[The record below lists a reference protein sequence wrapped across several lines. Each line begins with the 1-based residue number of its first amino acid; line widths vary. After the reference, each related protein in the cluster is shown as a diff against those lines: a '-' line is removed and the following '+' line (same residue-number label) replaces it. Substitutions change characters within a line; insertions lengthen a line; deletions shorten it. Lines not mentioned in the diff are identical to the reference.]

1 MNTRKN
7 RSRKKAGK
15 SLFSSESGTATVIA
29 TVLLLCIIFTALALI
44 RVEYVPEWKI
54 DAEKSHMNDVQ
65 KDMIELKSTADILS
79 LLMASDSNFSATGL
93 PITIPFIMGGGDIPI
108 LEPSKSSGMLSV
120 NMERCKMT
128 IIPKR
133 LSVSGSPQVEEDA
146 KKIECG
152 GITYRSNNREY
163 LDQVLRYENGALIL
177 AQGEKSMMKEF
188 PSFKIEKTSGN
199 NYTVSIQAIK
209 IRGEP
214 DAVSS
219 NTDVSLRLTGIS
231 NNVTYNSNDTG
242 DIASFYGT
250 VITEYPDAWIS
261 YLNETAKNAGL
272 EYGTDYDLDKP
283 GSNFVYFNFTS
294 TSNKTLQSL
303 NISESVIQTDLG
315 TGLSS
320 SSEDVNW
327 SESGGDEDTEDED
340 KSIMELG
347 KWYYFDTFNGTYENK
362 QISTSPDLL
371 KDYDSNLTF
380 PSGIGQGIEL
390 ASYNPKNNFAYGVA
404 KNQNLILNFSFVN
417 FTAFNNG
424 IAPSSATIRMIY
436 RYERS
441 SSGEPDMKMWFTG
454 RTTDT
459 FNPQDNWLLYNKTFS
474 DETFSLSPKTPS
486 DLSFNLEISADNK
499 EQGTFRIDYLA
510 VYLS

>member
-1 MNTRKN
+1 M
-7 RSRKKAGK
+7 
-15 SLFSSESGTATVIA
+15 
-29 TVLLLCIIFTALALI
+29 FTALALI

-79 LLMASDSNFSATGL
+79 LLMASDSNFSASGL
-93 PITIPFIMGGGDIPI
+93 PITIPFIMGGGEIPI

-120 NMERCKMT
+120 SMERCKMT

-133 LSVSGSPQVEEDA
+133 LLVSDSLQVEEDA

-177 AQGEKSMMKEF
+177 AQGEKSVMKEF
-188 PSFKIEKTSGN
+188 PSFNIEKTSEK

-219 NTDVSLRLTGIS
+219 NADVSLRLTGIS

-283 GSNFVYFNFTS
+283 SSNFVYFNFTS
-294 TSNKTLQSL
+294 TNNKTLQSL
-303 NISESVIQTDLG
+303 SISESVIQADLG

-327 SESGGDEDTEDED
+327 SESGEDENTEHED

-347 KWYYFDTFNGTYENK
+347 EWYYFDMFSGTYEETLMSVSSIDPNMLTDRDEDYSLPVGSFK
-362 QISTSPDLL
+362 NYELSPYSEVNDFNYSMNNNGKTLNLNFGYNNFSSFNSTSIPT
-371 KDYDSNLTF
+371 K
-380 PSGIGQGIEL
+380 
-390 ASYNPKNNFAYGVA
+390 
-404 KNQNLILNFSFVN
+404 
-417 FTAFNNG
+417 
-424 IAPSSATIRMIY
+424 ATICMIY
-436 RYERS
+436 SFSGSKEPNIVMTLTGTERGTFKPN
-441 SSGEPDMKMWFTG
+441 SGWC
-454 RTTDT
+454 
-459 FNPQDNWLLYNKTFS
+459 LYNQTFS
-474 DETFSLSPKTPS
+474 ISSKDPEEITL
-486 DLSFNLEISADNK
+486 NLKVITDSGSNAA
-499 EQGTFRIDYLA
+499 GTFRIDYLA

>member
-120 NMERCKMT
+120 NMEHCKMT

-133 LSVSGSPQVEEDA
+133 LSAPDSPQVEEDA

-177 AQGEKSMMKEF
+177 AQGGKSVMKQL
-188 PSFKIEKTSGN
+188 PSFNIQKTSGN

-219 NTDVSLRLTGIS
+219 NTDASLRLTGIS

-283 GSNFVYFNFTS
+283 SSNYVYFNFTS

-303 NISESVIQTDLG
+303 NISESVIQADLG

-327 SESGGDEDTEDED
+327 SESGGDEDTEDGDTEDED

-347 KWYYFDTFNGTYENK
+347 EWYYFDMFSGTYKGTSISASSTDPNMLTDRDEDYSLPVGSFKNYELSPYSEVNDFNYSMDNNGK
-362 QISTSPDLL
+362 TLNLNFGYNSFSSFNSTSIPT
-371 KDYDSNLTF
+371 K
-380 PSGIGQGIEL
+380 
-390 ASYNPKNNFAYGVA
+390 
-404 KNQNLILNFSFVN
+404 
-417 FTAFNNG
+417 
-424 IAPSSATIRMIY
+424 ATICMIY
-436 RYERS
+436 S
-441 SSGEPDMKMWFTG
+441 FSGSKEPEVILSTRVMAGACTIKHYLYL
-454 RTTDT
+454 
-459 FNPQDNWLLYNKTFS
+459 QKILKILLS
-474 DETFSLSPKTPS
+474 
-486 DLSFNLEISADNK
+486 I
-499 EQGTFRIDYLA
+499 
-510 VYLS
+510 